1 MFSFSCEDAGAIKA
15 ATAASIEAV
24 GGVSR
29 AADALSIGSSTLT
42 KYASPNEEWRQNFI
56 RLDLAVRLDRA
67 SGHPFLLE
75 SFSGLVR
82 RDGVHAPADVTPT
95 AVLRLNAILDD
106 VVREVATAIDDSRID
121 AGERLAIRKRIVAAQ
136 RELARLDALM
146 R

>member
-1 MFSFSCEDAGAIKA
+1 MFSFSSDDIGAIKA
-15 ATAASIEAV
+15 ATAASLEAV

-29 AADALSIGSSTLT
+29 AAEALDIGSSTLT
-42 KYASPNEEWRQNFI
+42 KYASTGEEWRQNVI

-82 RDGVHAPADVTPT
+82 REQPAAPAEVSPR

-106 VVREVATAIDDSRID
+106 VVREVAAAIDDARID

-136 RELARLDALM
+136 QELARLDALV